1 MLRKDKVTHYLENG
15 WKHRLGYNEA
25 PTGNDTSGI
34 WWLRAQLRR
43 VSQIY
48 IYIYIYINIYLDAN
62 ISKIIT
68 DKGSIP
74 KDHQYEMAYGK
85 SNGHVIEIEDGSL
98 VQQCFF

>member
-1 MLRKDKVTHYLENG
+1 
-15 WKHRLGYNEA
+15 
-25 PTGNDTSGI
+25 
-34 WWLRAQLRR
+34 
-43 VSQIY
+43 
-48 IYIYIYINIYLDAN
+48 LDAN